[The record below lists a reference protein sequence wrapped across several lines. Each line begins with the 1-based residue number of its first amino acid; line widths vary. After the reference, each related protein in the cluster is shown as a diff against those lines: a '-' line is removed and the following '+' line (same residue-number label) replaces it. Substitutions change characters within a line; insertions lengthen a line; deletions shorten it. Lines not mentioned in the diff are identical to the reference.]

1 MVKVQETD
9 ILESPERLK
18 NVFKSAISSIT
29 PLGGLLDNLSFQMS
43 TQTMYMLLCWPVADM
58 AEAHTS

>member
-9 ILESPERLK
+9 ILETPERLK

-43 TQTMYMLLCWPVADM
+43 TQTMYMLLC
-58 AEAHTS
+58 